1 MAPADIEN
9 RLVEHDQIKA
19 KIDRNGEVVKLKLK
33 KGDRIFVLPDP
44 SYLVSC
50 FPLRTG
56 AILEAT
62 AFRSRPSPRRSPL
75 RSSATMTGG

>member
-9 RLVEHDQIKA
+9 RLIEHDQIKA

-56 AILEAT
+56 AVWVFT
-62 AFRSRPSPRRSPL
+62 AFRSHLSPRKSPL
-75 RSSATMTGG
+75 RSSATTTGG